1 MKFLLFREIRNVLR
15 LPKLSKTL
23 ILYLYIG
30 LPLFAGFLRAF
41 VFKDWN
47 SGANIT
53 VLLVFLWIGASSG
66 NFKRDRKLGL
76 VEIFLAIP
84 RSLNEIILSK
94 FFASLPIA
102 VLFVLADLGIYQ
114 SVSYYYRETFASI
127 SPVIILCGLALMFS
141 CVLVSLSAW
150 IDNITLKGISAIMG
164 ILAFVVTF
172 GLIFIEISLKEIF
185 ILVLLPYL
193 LVGTLNWITARDREK
208 ICG

>member
-1 MKFLLFREIRNVLR
+1 MKFLLFREIKNVLR

-47 SGANIT
+47 SGGNII
-53 VLLVFLWIGASSG
+53 VLLVFLWIGTSSG
-66 NFKRDRKLGL
+66 NFKRDRKLDL

-94 FFASLPIA
+94 FVVSLPIA
-102 VLFVLADLGIYQ
+102 VLFVLADLSIYQ
-114 SVSYYYRETFASI
+114 SVSYYYRETFTSV